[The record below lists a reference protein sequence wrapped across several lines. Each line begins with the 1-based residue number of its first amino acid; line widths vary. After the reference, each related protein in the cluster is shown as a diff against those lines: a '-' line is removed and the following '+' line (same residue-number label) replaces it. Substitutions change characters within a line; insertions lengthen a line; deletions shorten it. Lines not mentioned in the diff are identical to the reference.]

1 MIWQRKTISYL
12 KLKDVWLQI
21 LNPEDAVVAK
31 ESSTD
36 TEKREIRAIAHLE
49 SILSEEI
56 LIMFSQ
62 Q

>member
-1 MIWQRKTISYL
+1 MIWQRKIISYL